1 MKFTIGGLLL
11 VVALAALGCAGLT
24 TPNYFLGS
32 SIATLSVVMFVAMG
46 IRAVG
51 LTGKKRV
58 AAIAFAAVGG
68 GYLLF
73 VECGWFRTASV
84 FLMTNYPLAAL
95 AESRNVYPMNTPIY
109 ATQNGGLAYGV
120 IGPPGS
126 VANNAAPN
134 QPSMIE
140 LLSMLAQSSGITP
153 LTQFFLIGHCVWSWL
168 FALLAGWFAGSQY
181 QRRIGLAQCAA

>member
-1 MKFTIGGLLL
+1 MRFTIGGLLL
-11 VVALAALGCAGLT
+11 AVALAALGCAGLT

-32 SIATLSVVMFVAMG
+32 SIATLSVVMFVVMG

-51 LTGKKRV
+51 LTGKKRA

-84 FLMTNYPLAAL
+84 FLITNYPLAAL
-95 AESRNVYPMNTPIY
+95 AESRNVYPVNTPIY
-109 ATQNGGLAYGV
+109 ATQNVAYGV

-126 VANNAAPN
+126 VANGAGPN
-134 QPSMIE
+134 QPTPSMIE

-153 LTQFFLIGHCVWSWL
+153 LTQFFLIGHCVWSWV

-181 QRRIGLAQCAA
+181 QRRVSAAI